1 MAHRI
6 LALDCGA
13 YALKAALLERGF
25 GEVRLLGLWSQ
36 PRDPHQASAEQ
47 LRQFCTSHQLQ
58 ADTVLTCLP
67 GDAVSHRFLTL
78 PFSRVSQISQTVP
91 FELETQTPFD
101 LEEML
106 FDFYVIESGPTG
118 SRVLAVAVPKKTL
131 SQHLETCAA
140 AGLDPAAVE
149 IAPLAPVALL
159 QMANIEQSGSVCL
172 LDLGESRTSLVLLRD
187 GALCGMRTLSVG
199 LGQVGGVGRFIQEVG
214 WTLSTL
220 RHSQQAEGEQNDEA
234 GEDAGEEAREDAP
247 PRFVLCGGGAHVAP
261 LRDELQNIFETHV
274 LALHELDLSAVP
286 AAYQEEQA
294 IFAGCLGLGFGY
306 ASPLSTP
313 RINLRQGEYAYREQY
328 KTQGREWRR
337 LGRLSAGVV
346 AAASLA
352 FGVEMYRLDT
362 QYQMLRQE
370 VRHIFRETLPTVQ
383 TIVSEKLQ
391 LEDAVAMLH
400 KRHQT
405 DGGAAASPLEVLRWL
420 SAALPERIRL
430 DLEEVVIDGG
440 TVRLRGTAD
449 SFDAVEAVKIAA
461 SKLEFFQEV
470 QLQDVKTLAGRK
482 KVSFQLNLRTL

>member
-1 MAHRI
+1 MAQRI

-13 YALKAALLERGF
+13 HALKAALFERGF

-47 LRQFCTSHQLQ
+47 LRQFCTAHQLQ

-67 GDAVSHRFLTL
+67 GDVVSHRFLML
-78 PFSRVSQISQTVP
+78 PFSRVSQISQIVP

-106 FDFYVIESGPTG
+106 FDFHVIESGPTG

-131 SQHLETCAA
+131 RQHLDMCVA

-149 IAPLAPVALL
+149 ITPLAPVALL
-159 QMANIEQSGSVCL
+159 QVANIEQSGSVCL
-172 LDLGESRTSLVLLRD
+172 LDLGESQTSLVLLHD

-199 LGQVGGVGRFIQEVG
+199 LGQVGGFGRFIQEVG

-220 RHSQQAEGEQNDEA
+220 RHSEQSEGEQNQ
-234 GEDAGEEAREDAP
+234 GAGEEAREDAP
-247 PRFVLCGGGAHVAP
+247 TCFVLCGGGAHVAP
-261 LRDELQNIFETHV
+261 LREELQNIFETPV
-274 LALHELDLSAVP
+274 LALHELDFPAIPAV
-286 AAYQEEQA
+286 YQEEQA
-294 IFAGCLGLGFGY
+294 IFAGCLGLGFRY
-306 ASPLSTP
+306 ASRLSTP
-313 RINLRQGEYAYREQY
+313 RINLRQGECAYHEQY
-328 KTQGREWRR
+328 KTQEREWRR

-370 VRHIFRETLPTVQ
+370 VRHVFRETLPTVQ

-391 LEDAVAMLH
+391 LEDAVAALQ

-405 DGGAAASPLEVLRWL
+405 GDGTTASPLEVLRWL

-449 SFDAVEAVKIAA
+449 SFDAAEAIKIAA
-461 SKLEFFQEV
+461 GKLEFFQEV
-470 QLQDVKTLAGRK
+470 QLQDVKTLVGRK
-482 KVSFQLNLRTL
+482 KVSFQLNLRTF